1 MTSMSHQAVYQNNA
15 DVEAVYCASIS
26 HHQRV
31 DGYNM
36 QLSNKR
42 GLGLIANVRHMHF
55 VVDREI
61 MLVAGL
67 LA

>member
-1 MTSMSHQAVYQNNA
+1 MASISHQAVYQNNA
-15 DVEAVYCASIS
+15 DVAAVYCASIS

-31 DGYNM
+31 NVYNM

-42 GLGLIANVRHMHF
+42 GLGVIANVRHVHF
-55 VVDREI
+55 VVDMEI
-61 MLVAGL
+61 MIVAGL